1 MFPQIYIAASITL
14 LVSVAVWTGLIYL
27 FTGHQKRYFWL
38 LILGLPLS
46 AIANL
51 LLKPQAV
58 ILVGQAA
65 HIQPYLG
72 LAAPAWF
79 LAFKV
84 LVTPLV
90 EEPVKALPLLL
101 RPVWKLVSSR
111 ASALWAGFALG
122 VSFGLGEAVYLAYA
136 IARIP
141 DYAALPWFA
150 YTGYMGERIF
160 TCFAHGVLT
169 AVLVT
174 GIQRRGRYILYGLLA
189 SLGLHLLLNA
199 PAALYQFNLIPL
211 DLYNISFMV
220 PFIVL
225 AVIFER
231 LRRAAREPED
241 DLHSQ
246 EVTYWQRQ
254 TIE

>member
-1 MFPQIYIAASITL
+1 MTPQIYIMAGITL
-14 LVSVAVWTGLIYL
+14 GISAAFWGGMLYSFSGK
-27 FTGHQKRYFWL
+27 QKRYFWL

-65 HIQPYLG
+65 HVQPYLG
-72 LAAPAWF
+72 LAAPVWF

-90 EEPVKALPLLL
+90 EEPLKALPLLL
-101 RPVWKLVSSR
+101 RPVWKMVTSR
-111 ASALWAGFALG
+111 ASALWAAFALG

-160 TCFAHGVLT
+160 TCFMHGVLT

-189 SLGLHLLLNA
+189 ALGLHLLLNA

-211 DLYNISFMV
+211 ELYNISFMV
-220 PFIVL
+220 PIIIL

-231 LRRAAREPED
+231 MRRAAREPVD
-241 DLHSQ
+241 DLHSK
-246 EVTYWQRQ
+246 EVIYWQRQ
-254 TIE
+254 ITK